1 MKTATKSFALLVL
14 MLISITS
21 FGQIGESSSNN
32 YDKYIKTK
40 LDELKITYEITS
52 KGNFKIISKVGNS
65 NRTQA
70 LVINSNLYTYNGI
83 NVREIWSMSLK
94 MKSLSELSSR
104 NSFMLLNKNATY
116 KFGSWQLDNS
126 DNEYFLCFAV
136 RVTERIDG
144 EALKSILEVIAKT
157 ADEMENTLTNKD
169 DF

>member
-1 MKTATKSFALLVL
+1 MKTATKSFALMVL

-32 YDKYIKTK
+32 YDKYIKAK

-52 KGNFKIISKVGNS
+52 KGNFKIIFKVGNS

-70 LVINSNLYTYNGI
+70 LVINSKLYTYNDI
-83 NVREIWSMSLK
+83 NVREIWSMSSK
-94 MKSLSELSSR
+94 IKSLSELSS

-126 DNEYFLCFAV
+126 DNEYYLCFAV